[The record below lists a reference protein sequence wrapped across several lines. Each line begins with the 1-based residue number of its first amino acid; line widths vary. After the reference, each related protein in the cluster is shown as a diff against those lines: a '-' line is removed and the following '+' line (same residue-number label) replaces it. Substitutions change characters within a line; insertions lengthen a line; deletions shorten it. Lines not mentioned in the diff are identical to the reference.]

1 MYICYNELRLYPHIH
16 GTVKKFLLRRNLPLG
31 CEVLW
36 VEERGTKTVMEQLAK
51 PNVPIPADNADALFA
66 EYADMV
72 YRLAFLRTKS
82 GTDAD
87 DIVQEVFLRAL
98 RAKPVWNSL
107 EHQKAWFLKVTI
119 NCSKSLLTSA
129 WRRNTVPEDEN
140 LIAQMQ
146 ESTEVY
152 PYVLALPTKFR
163 TVIHLYYYEG
173 YRVAEIAKIMGSNEN
188 TVKSHLFRARDMLRE
203 QLKGEFQDV

>member
-1 MYICYNELRLYPHIH
+1 
-16 GTVKKFLLRRNLPLG
+16 
-31 CEVLW
+31 
-36 VEERGTKTVMEQLAK
+36 MEQLA
-51 PNVPIPADNADALFA
+51 NHDVPIPVNDADALFA

-98 RAKPVWNSL
+98 RAKPAWNSR

-140 LIAQMQ
+140 LLSQMQ

-152 PYVLALPTKFR
+152 PYVLALPMKYR

-173 YRVAEIAKIMGSNEN
+173 YRVSEIARITGAAEN

-203 QLKGEFQDV
+203 QLKGEVQDV